1 MEQFFYT
8 SSTWIIPVLISISM
22 HEAAHGYAA
31 NLLGDD
37 TAKKLGRVTLNPFKH
52 IDRFGTIILP
62 ILLIVIKSSF
72 IFGWAKPIPVK
83 FNRLKNP
90 LRDMVFVAIAGPV
103 TNIILALVAASILSR
118 MYSFGLLNNSW
129 LVHTCTNFFLINIIL
144 AVFNMI
150 PIPPLDGGRVAVGL
164 LPKYFS
170 YQLAKLERY
179 GFFIIIAALFY
190 PSTNRARNRNTSRT
204 NSLVYPIC
212 FKFFDKYYCYYYR
225 FTNLIICKM
234 KNNSLNF

>member
-1 MEQFFYT
+1 MQQFFYT
-8 SSTWIIPVLISISM
+8 TSTWIIPVLISISM
-22 HEAAHGYAA
+22 HEAAHGYVA

-52 IDRFGTIILP
+52 IDRFGTVILP
-62 ILLIVIKSSF
+62 ILLIVIKSPF

-83 FNRLKNP
+83 FYRLNNP

-103 TNIILALVAASILSR
+103 TNIILALIAASILST
-118 MYSFGLLNNSW
+118 MHNFGLLNNPW
-129 LVHTCTNFFLINIIL
+129 FVRTLANFFFINIIL

-164 LPKYFS
+164 LPKYLS

-179 GFFIIIAALFY
+179 GFFIIIAALFIL
-190 PSTNRARNRNTSRT
+190 P
-204 NSLVYPIC
+204 LLGKQIGIPLEPIHW
-212 FKFFDKYYCYYYR
+212 FIQSISSF
-225 FTNLIICKM
+225 LINIIAVITG
-234 KNNSLNF
+234 LQI

>member
-1 MEQFFYT
+1 MQQFLYT

-37 TAKKLGRVTLNPFKH
+37 TAKILGRVTLNPFKH
-52 IDRFGTIILP
+52 IDRFGTVILP
-62 ILLIVIKSSF
+62 ILLIVIKSPF

-83 FNRLKNP
+83 FYRLNNP

-103 TNIILALVAASILSR
+103 TNIILALIAASILST
-118 MYSFGLLNNSW
+118 MHNFGLLNNPW
-129 LVHTCTNFFLINIIL
+129 LVRTLANFFFINIIL

-179 GFFIIIAALFY
+179 GFFIIITSLFIL
-190 PSTNRARNRNTSRT
+190 P
-204 NSLVYPIC
+204 LIGQQIGIPLEPIHW
-212 FKFFDKYYCYYYR
+212 FIKSISSF
-225 FTNLIICKM
+225 LINIIAIITG
-234 KNNSLNF
+234 LQI

>member
-8 SSTWIIPVLISISM
+8 SSTWIIPVLISLSF
-22 HEAAHGYAA
+22 HEAAHGYVA

-37 TAKKLGRVTLNPFKH
+37 TAKILGRVTLNPFKH
-52 IDRFGTIILP
+52 IDRFGTVILP
-62 ILLIVIKSSF
+62 MILIIIKSPF

-83 FNRLKNP
+83 FHRLKNP

-103 TNIILALVAASILSR
+103 TNIILAVVAALILSM
-118 MYSFGLLNNSW
+118 MYNFGLLNNSW
-129 LVHTCTNFFLINIIL
+129 LVYTCSNFFLINIIL

-179 GFFIIIAALFY
+179 GFFIIIAGLFIL
-190 PSTNRARNRNTSRT
+190 P
-204 NSLVYPIC
+204 LIGQKIGIPLEPIHW
-212 FKFFDKYYCYYYR
+212 FIQSVSNF
-225 FTNLIICKM
+225 LINIIAIITG
-234 KNNSLNF
+234 LQI

>member
-1 MEQFFYT
+1 MQQFINVL
-8 SSTWIIPVLISISM
+8 STWILPILISITF

-52 IDRFGTIILP
+52 IDRFGTVILP
-62 ILLIVIKSSF
+62 LLLIIMKSPF
-72 IFGWAKPIPVK
+72 IFGWAKPVPVK
-83 FNRLKNP
+83 FQRLKNP
-90 LRDMVFVAIAGPV
+90 LQDMVIVAIAGPV
-103 TNIILALVAASILSR
+103 SNILLAIVAASILSLIDNFSLS
-118 MYSFGLLNNSW
+118 YNSW
-129 LVHTCTNFFLINIIL
+129 LVTSLMNFIFINIIL

-179 GFFIIIAALFY
+179 GLLIIIGALFILPLIGKQIGIPLEPIHWFIKY
-190 PSTNRARNRNTSRT
+190 VSSLLLTIISTLTG
-204 NSLVYPIC
+204 LQI
-212 FKFFDKYYCYYYR
+212 
-225 FTNLIICKM
+225 
-234 KNNSLNF
+234 